1 MIPTTRSVRKSTETI
16 ATLRKHLARAAATDS
31 LRARGVVSPQDA
43 IDRVHI
49 LSTQLDLCNLVSIQ
63 DAADTLVNGTL
74 TLDGTGDVRIPR
86 LDAVIF
92 NAGLGGWDG
101 VNWVKFCLNICTHGW
116 VDATTRPKFKNSTPG
131 HLVDPLPSSKGK
143 TEGESSPTLGLVFCG
158 NVFGHYM
165 FAHNLLPLLDRKRGD
180 GEDIAPGRII
190 WQSSVDPAL
199 HHFSLED
206 FQGTKTNT
214 AYESSKILT
223 DILCLTA
230 ELPSVKPYSA
240 PYLSSSVPPPPT
252 VTSPKLYVAHPGVV
266 ATTLFP
272 LHWMMMAGYQLGLLI
287 ARWLGSPWHPVWPY
301 PAAVATVWLALSTQ
315 ETLDRENAT
324 RVKWGSA
331 TDIRGNALVKK
342 TEVDGW
348 GWEGK
353 VETLDD
359 NDGAV
364 GVMRKK
370 IGRRLNQTLATEET
384 LAQFEEVGKEC
395 WKEMERLRLE
405 WEARL

>member
-1 MIPTTRSVRKSTETI
+1 M
-16 ATLRKHLARAAATDS
+16 A
-31 LRARGVVSPQDA
+31 SPQDA
-43 IDRVHI
+43 IDRVHV
-49 LSTQLDLCNLVSIQ
+49 LSIQLDLCDLASVQ
-63 DAADTLVNGTL
+63 HAADTLVSGTVI
-74 TLDGTGDVRIPR
+74 LDGTGDVHIPR

-101 VNWVKFCLNICTHGW
+101 VNWLQFGW
-116 VDATTRPKFKNSTPG
+116 DILSMGYVEATTRPRYKNSTPG
-131 HLVDPLPSSKGK
+131 HVVNPLPHAKEGK
-143 TEGESSPTLGLVFCG
+143 TESETTPTLGLVFCG

-165 FAHNLLPLLDRKRGD
+165 FAHKLLPLLSRQKDGGNG
-180 GEDIAPGRII
+180 GEDDITPGRII

-199 HHFSLED
+199 RHFSLDD
-206 FQGTKTNT
+206 FQAIKSNA

-240 PYLSSSVPPPPT
+240 PFLSPSVPSPPT
-252 VTSPKLYVAHPGVV
+252 ITPPKLYVAHPGVV

-272 LHWMMMAGYQLGLLI
+272 LHWMMMAGYQFGLLL
-287 ARWLGSPWHPVWPY
+287 ARWLGSPWHPVFPY
-301 PAAVATVWLALSTQ
+301 AAAVSTVWLALATQ

-342 TEVDGW
+342 TEVDWW

-353 VETLDD
+353 VETIEDE
-359 NDGAV
+359 DGV
-364 GVMRKK
+364 TGVLRKK
-370 IGRRLNQTLATEET
+370 VGRRLKAPLATEET
-384 LAQFEEVGKEC
+384 LAQFEETGKEC
-395 WKEMERLRLE
+395 WKEMERLRVE